1 MLGVSDKTSQQAKRN
16 KRRTKY
22 EVWVDDDENQTIGP
36 QLDIVV
42 NVLLQVPMFYI
53 VPDVIL

>member
-1 MLGVSDKTSQQAKRN
+1 MLGVVDKTSQQAKRN

>member
-1 MLGVSDKTSQQAKRN
+1 MLGVVDKTSQLAKRN

>member
-16 KRRTKY
+16 KRRTMY

>member
-22 EVWVDDDENQTIGP
+22 EVWVDDDENQTNCP